1 MNPAALGRRTP
12 PLAALAVAVVAVSTS
27 AILVRWSAAPSVIKA
42 LYRVVFTVGL
52 LLPWALTSYRA
63 DFRRLRGRDAAFAGV
78 TGVALALHFAA
89 WFESLAWTSVAASA
103 TLVQAQPL
111 FVALGAW
118 LFLDERVGRRRAAGI
133 AVAVGGMVAMSLGDL
148 LSGVTLTGAR
158 PLYGNALAVVGAVA
172 AAGYVLA
179 GRSIRQ
185 RVALVPYV
193 TVVYTVCAVALLA
206 VALWQGRA
214 LAGYPAREWLL
225 FAAMA
230 LGPGLVGHTLINWVL
245 AHVDSAVVSVSL
257 LGEPVGTT
265 LLAIVLLGE
274 IPTPATVA
282 GGAVVLLGVA
292 VTVGGGTETSGQ

>member
-1 MNPAALGRRTP
+1 VNPAALGRRTS
-12 PLAALAVAVVAVSTS
+12 PLAALAVAVAAVSTS

-42 LYRVVFTVGL
+42 LYRVVFTVGV
-52 LLPWALTSYRA
+52 LLPWALTRHRA
-63 DFRRLRGRDAAFAGV
+63 DFRRFRGRDALFAGV

-89 WFESLAWTSVAASA
+89 WFESLVWTSVAASA

-133 AVAVGGMVAMSLGDL
+133 AVAVGGMAAMSLGDL
-148 LSGVTLTGAR
+148 FSGVALTGAR

-193 TVVYTVCAVALLA
+193 TVVYTACAAALLF

-230 LGPGLVGHTLINWVL
+230 LGPGLIGHTVINWVL

-265 LLAIVLLGE
+265 LLAVVLLGE
-274 IPTPATVA
+274 IPTPATVV
-282 GGAVVLLGVA
+282 GGSVVLVGVA
-292 VTVGGGTETSGQ
+292 VTVGGGTETGGQ

>member
-1 MNPAALGRRTP
+1 VNPAALGRRTS
-12 PLAALAVAVVAVSTS
+12 PLAALAVAVAAVSTS

-42 LYRVVFTVGL
+42 LYRVVFTVGV
-52 LLPWALTSYRA
+52 LLPWALTRHRA
-63 DFRRLRGRDAAFAGV
+63 DFRRFRGRDALFAGV

-89 WFESLAWTSVAASA
+89 WFESLVWTSVAASA

-133 AVAVGGMVAMSLGDL
+133 AVAVGGMAAMSLGDL
-148 LSGVTLTGAR
+148 FSGVALTGAR

-193 TVVYTVCAVALLA
+193 TVVYTACAAALLF

-214 LAGYPAREWLL
+214 LAGYPAHEWLL

-230 LGPGLVGHTLINWVL
+230 LGPGLIGHTVINWVL

-265 LLAIVLLGE
+265 LLAVVLLGE
-274 IPTPATVA
+274 IPTPATVV
-282 GGAVVLLGVA
+282 GGSVVLVGVA
-292 VTVGGGTETSGQ
+292 VTVGGGTETGGQ